1 MTPPRS
7 LIIIPAYNEALS
19 IASVV
24 EDIRTN
30 SEGHD
35 ILVINDG
42 SADATEETARSCG
55 VRVITLPYN
64 LGIGGAMQTGYL
76 YAFRNGYDVAIQF
89 DGDGQHMADQ
99 IKALIAPLAGRQA
112 DVVIGS
118 RFLGDKTYRSRF
130 TRLFGIKILSAV
142 ISLLIG
148 RRITD
153 PTSGFRAVN
162 REVIGYYSCSYPDDY
177 PEPEAV
183 VLLHRARF
191 RIAEVPASMR
201 ERQAGSSSI
210 TALGGFYYMAK
221 VILAIIIDM
230 MKKISGR

>member
-1 MTPPRS
+1 MPPRS
-7 LIIIPAYNEALS
+7 IIIIPAYNEALS

-24 EDIRTN
+24 EDIRSH

-42 SADATEETARSCG
+42 STDSTEETAGNCG

-76 YAFRNGYDVAIQF
+76 YALRHGYEIAIQF
-89 DGDGQHMADQ
+89 DGDGQHIADQ
-99 IKALIAPLAGRQA
+99 IGALVAPLVEGRA
-112 DVVIGS
+112 DMVIGS
-118 RFLGDKTYRSRF
+118 RFLGEKTYRSRF
-130 TRLFGIKILSAV
+130 TRLFGIKILSGV

-148 RRITD
+148 QPITD

-162 REVIGYYSCSYPDDY
+162 RTVIDYYSGSYPDDY

-183 VLLHRARF
+183 VLLHKAGF
-191 RIAEVPASMR
+191 RIAEVPALMR
-201 ERQAGSSSI
+201 ERQAGNSSI
-210 TALGGFYYMAK
+210 TAVKGLYYMTK
-221 VILAIIIDM
+221 VVLAIIIDM
-230 MKKISGR
+230 MKKISRR

>member
-1 MTPPRS
+1 MMPPRS

-42 SADATEETARSCG
+42 STDATEETARSCG
-55 VRVITLPYN
+55 VRVITLPFN
-64 LGIGGAMQTGYL
+64 LGIGGAMQTGYI
-76 YAFRNGYDVAIQF
+76 YAYRNGYDVAIQF

-99 IKALIAPLAGRQA
+99 IKALIAPLAGGQA
-112 DVVIGS
+112 DAVIGS

-130 TRLFGIKILSAV
+130 ARLFGIKILSAV

-162 REVIGYYSCSYPDDY
+162 REVIGYYSRSYPDDY

-183 VLLHRARF
+183 VLLHRAGF

-210 TALGGFYYMAK
+210 TVLKGLYYMAK